1 MNSAQIEKEYAI
13 LENIY
18 HQPEKVRQRDL
29 AHIAGIS
36 LGMTNAILKRLIN
49 KGLVIA
55 RKINHRTIH
64 YAVTPSGINEIMQ
77 RSYRYFKRTIKNIV
91 FYKEKI
97 KQLISDIAARGF
109 KKIILVG
116 ESDLDFIIEHCAH
129 QEGLILEQDGDGSRR
144 DDDSESCF
152 IIGEKSG
159 GQAVDGQSAHVRLLD
174 ILRDTGKVGV
184 PGESA

>member
-1 MNSAQIEKEYAI
+1 MTSEHIDKEYAI

-18 HQPEKVRQRDL
+18 HKPEKVRQRDL

-64 YAVTPSGINEIMQ
+64 YAVTPSGINAIMQ

-91 FYKEKI
+91 YYKEKI
-97 KQLISDIAARGF
+97 RELVHEIATKGYSKIQLA
-109 KKIILVG
+109 G
-116 ESDLDFIIEHCAH
+116 ESDLDFIVEHCVH
-129 QEGLILEQDGDGSRR
+129 QEGLALER
-144 DDDSESCF
+144 
-152 IIGEKSG
+152 
-159 GQAVDGQSAHVRLLD
+159 VDAG
-174 ILRDTGKVGV
+174 GV
-184 PGESA
+184 PSPSPGTFIVWSEKTNRRTADERDHDISLFSYLHADAARSARSAL

>member
-1 MNSAQIEKEYAI
+1 MTSEHIDKEYAI

-18 HQPEKVRQRDL
+18 HKPEKVRQRDL

-91 FYKEKI
+91 YYKDRISELVQAIAGKGYTKI
-97 KQLISDIAARGF
+97 Q
-109 KKIILVG
+109 LVG
-116 ESDLDFIIEHCAH
+116 GSDLDFIVEHCVH
-129 QEGLILEQDGDGSRR
+129 QEGLTLERVAAGGVPSPAPGTFIVWSEKTNRRTSDER
-144 DDDSESCF
+144 DDDISLF
-152 IIGEKSG
+152 TYLHADAAG
-159 GQAVDGQSAHVRLLD
+159 AVRGAL
-174 ILRDTGKVGV
+174 
-184 PGESA
+184 